1 MWGCVRIE
9 STCVNVFS
17 HCTYYNA
24 LFIVFF
30 LRCLRQMKVQRRIVQ
45 SRRLL
50 QHYWTTGRDW
60 VKTGDAGQSFE
71 SE

>member
-50 QHYWTTGRDW
+50 TALLDDRARLGEDW
-60 VKTGDAGQSFE
+60 RRGSVI
-71 SE
+71 